1 MSNVSIA
8 APARQRIVPA
18 FVVTKLEGQVERTVI
33 QFDKEGKKYAKTV
46 KVDAGFLVSFPSKG
60 HSIRVR
66 NADELKR
73 LGFDKTVPLVDD
85 GSEND
90 DVVGYMP
97 NSITAA

>member
-1 MSNVSIA
+1 MSNVSVA

-18 FVVTKLEGQVERTVI
+18 FVVKKLDGQVEHTVI
-33 QFDKEGKKYAKTV
+33 QFDKEGKKHDKIV
-46 KVDAGFLVSFPSKG
+46 KVDAGYLVSFPSKG

-90 DVVGYMP
+90 DIVGYMP
-97 NSITAA
+97 NSVAA